1 MGMNDSWNT
10 KSRFVGEVH
19 ALSFRGSPVGE
30 VHPLFFHG
38 SPARVPLLLQ
48 AARGRHAQLQAR
60 GVDDLGPGAI
70 QAEIPFE
77 RVDDVVE
84 RRRRA
89 RGLGGRLPN
98 PHGRGSARVATTRQ
112 PAVALDNHAVDRYRR
127 CLAGSRRALRAY
139 GLHCQGQLQRCALT
153 RQSISSFFCGAPP
166 EALPFPRDPSIGL
179 GQR

>member
-30 VHPLFFHG
+30 VHALSFHG
-38 SPARVPLLLQ
+38 LPARVALLLQ

-70 QAEIPFE
+70 QTQIPFE

-84 RRRRA
+84 RRRLA
-89 RGLGGRLPN
+89 RGLG
-98 PHGRGSARVATTRQ
+98 SAAS
-112 PAVALDNHAVDRYRR
+112 A
-127 CLAGSRRALRAY
+127 
-139 GLHCQGQLQRCALT
+139 
-153 RQSISSFFCGAPP
+153 
-166 EALPFPRDPSIGL
+166 
-179 GQR
+179 